1 MELAAWTSIHFWL
14 YNENMDAKP
23 EQQPSQHLVGQQP
36 YIGEDALRTLARMI
50 ARRLLAEPKYGAN
63 MPAQP
68 NEAPE
73 VLEET
78 LTDLT
83 DREE

>member
-1 MELAAWTSIHFWL
+1 
-14 YNENMDAKP
+14 MDTNP
-23 EQQPSQHLVGQQP
+23 EQRQSKQPAGQQP
-36 YIGEDALRTLARMI
+36 YIGEEALRTLARMI

-63 MPAQP
+63 MPAQSD
-68 NEAPE
+68 EAPE
-73 VLEET
+73 ALKET

>member
-1 MELAAWTSIHFWL
+1 
-14 YNENMDAKP
+14 MDTNP
-23 EQQPSQHLVGQQP
+23 EQRQSKQPAGQQP
-36 YIGEDALRTLARMI
+36 YIGEEALRTLARMI

-68 NEAPE
+68 DEAPE
-73 VLEET
+73 ALEET

>member
-1 MELAAWTSIHFWL
+1 
-14 YNENMDAKP
+14 MDTNP
-23 EQQPSQHLVGQQP
+23 EQRQSKQPAGQQP
-36 YIGEDALRTLARMI
+36 YIGEEALRTLARMI

-68 NEAPE
+68 DEAPE
-73 VLEET
+73 APEET

>member
-1 MELAAWTSIHFWL
+1 
-14 YNENMDAKP
+14 MDTNP
-23 EQQPSQHLVGQQP
+23 EQRQSKQPVGQSL
-36 YIGEDALRTLARMI
+36 YIGEEALRTLARMI

-68 NEAPE
+68 DEAPE
-73 VLEET
+73 APKEM